1 MSKVLENENICTL
14 CDEKFIDNDF
24 VSSDTESLKSNTFKD
39 KVECKVK
46 CNICGELTPCNKEY
60 MTITTKEGTFNGSKL

>member
-14 CDEKFIDNDF
+14 CDEKIIDYDF

-39 KVECKVK
+39 EVKCKVK
-46 CNICGELTPCNKEY
+46 CKICGELTPCNKEY
-60 MTITTKEGTFNGSKL
+60 MTNTNQ